1 MERFKRGEG
10 VDLARIKYAVFW
22 LITAMLIVM
31 PVVLAEVYLRSQGF
45 GDPILFYSNA
55 SYRFAPQPN
64 QKQSRRRGASVTIDS
79 KSLRSTR
86 DWSDHADAKILFIGD
101 SVTWGGTY
109 IDDKDTF
116 AEGVCQ
122 RIGKASGKDVVC
134 GNAGTNQYGTDN
146 MAARIRYRDFD
157 DETALVVTMISPDTV
172 RGLAEAE
179 GKFFFMQPPPP
190 PFRALGEAV
199 TYLSWKLYQTLRPAS
214 YRGDDDR
221 RVAMRSLDNLY
232 AAIRE
237 TGRPGR
243 KVLLVLSPFEDE
255 LDGREGWLTREVR
268 ASLAQSGFEVLDLHG
283 AVSREPREGFYYD
296 EVHLETRGHHFYA
309 ERIAERLMAMMGDRL
324 RAKQPTQTQ

>member
-1 MERFKRGEG
+1 
-10 VDLARIKYAVFW
+10 LARIKYAVFW
-22 LITAMLIVM
+22 LIAVMLIVM
-31 PVVLAEVYLRSQGF
+31 PVGLAEIYLRNQGL

-64 QKQSRRRGASVTIDS
+64 QKQSRLRGASVTIDS
-79 KSLRSTR
+79 KGLRSTR
-86 DWSDHADAKILFIGD
+86 DWSDRADAKILFIGD

-122 RIGKASGKDVVC
+122 RIAKASGKNVVC

-172 RGLAEAE
+172 RGLADAE
-179 GKFFFMQPPPP
+179 GRFFFMQPPPP

-199 TYLSWKLYQTLRPAS
+199 TYLSWKLYQTLRPTS
-214 YRGDDDR
+214 YRHDDDR
-221 RVAMRSLDNLY
+221 RVAMRSLENLY

-237 TGRPGR
+237 TGRPDR
-243 KVLLVLSPFEDE
+243 KVLLVLSPFEVE
-255 LDGREGWLTREVR
+255 LDGREGWLTREVQ
-268 ASLAQSGFEVLDLHG
+268 ASLAGSGFEVLDLHN
-283 AVSREPREGFYYD
+283 AVSREPRAGFYYD
-296 EVHLETRGHHFYA
+296 GVHLETRGHHFYA
-309 ERIAERLMAMMGDRL
+309 ERISERLMAMMEQSL
-324 RAKQPTQTQ
+324 RTRPLPRAE

>member
-1 MERFKRGEG
+1 
-10 VDLARIKYAVFW
+10 LARIKYAVFW
-22 LITAMLIVM
+22 LLAAMLIVM
-31 PVVLAEVYLRSQGF
+31 PVVLAEIYLRSQGL
-45 GDPILFYSNA
+45 GYPILFYSNA

-64 QKQSRRRGASVTIDS
+64 QKQSRLRGASVTIDS
-79 KSLRSTR
+79 KGLRSTR
-86 DWSDHADAKILFIGD
+86 DWSDRADAKILFIGD

-172 RGLAEAE
+172 RGLAEAD
-179 GKFFFMQPPPP
+179 GRFFFMQPPPP

-199 TYLSWKLYQTLRPAS
+199 TYLTWRLYQALRPAS
-214 YRGDDDR
+214 YRGNDDR
-221 RVAMRSLDNLY
+221 RVAERSLENLY

-243 KVLLVLSPFEDE
+243 KVLLVLSPYEAE
-255 LDGREGWLTREVR
+255 LDGPDRALTREVQ
-268 ASLAQSGFEVLDLHG
+268 ASLARSGFDVLDLHG
-283 AVSREPREGFYYD
+283 AVSREPRAGFYYD
-296 EVHLETRGHHFYA
+296 GVHLDARGHHFYA
-309 ERIAERLMAMMGDRL
+309 EQISERLMATMGESL
-324 RAKQPTQTQ
+324 RAQPLTPAE